1 MDQAYV
7 MTENT
12 AGYGSDWRFKK
23 AAQVKLNEKKQN
35 EKKYHDENIEI
46 KKQQR
51 LLEYERQEFQ
61 RIKKFEE
68 KRLEREKRI
77 FDMEWKMLEEGWRN
91 LAAEREQ
98 LERVYGGNGEEAKV
112 SFGDISVSAFFSGVN
127 NTRALRKRYKD
138 LIKIFHPDNAQGDT
152 EVLQKINEEYEALK
166 KRLGLDRT

>member
-7 MTENT
+7 MAEGT

-23 AAQVKLNEKKQN
+23 AAQGKLNEKKFSD
-35 EKKYHDENIEI
+35 EKIEI
-46 KKQQR
+46 RRQQR
-51 LLEYERQEFQ
+51 LLEYERQEFF
-61 RIKKFEE
+61 RVKKFEE

-98 LERVYGGNGEEAKV
+98 LERVHAGSGEEAKV
-112 SFGDISVSAFFSGVN
+112 SFGDLSVSAFFSGVD

-138 LIKIFHPDNAQGDT
+138 LIKIFHPDNGQGDT
-152 EVLQKINEEYEALK
+152 EVLQKINEEYEALR
-166 KRLGLDRT
+166 KRLGMDRK